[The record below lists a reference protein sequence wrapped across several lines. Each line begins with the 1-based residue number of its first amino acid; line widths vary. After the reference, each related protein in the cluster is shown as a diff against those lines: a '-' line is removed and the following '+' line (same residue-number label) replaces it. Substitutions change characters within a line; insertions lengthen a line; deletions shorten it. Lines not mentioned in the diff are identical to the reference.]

1 MLTEGGKRYRVTYDG
16 EKKFSEGAVPLTK
29 VAAAAAA
36 DAVASVRG
44 PARPARFWGSEPA
57 GCRLGCFSLWVS

>member
-36 DAVASVRG
+36 AAANVRG
-44 PARPARFWGSEPA
+44 PRGPRRHCVRSESATPMR
-57 GCRLGCFSLWVS
+57 CVSE